1 MNYLSVTIVCCTV
14 FGCLTIW
21 ILIFHYVIRLS
32 LSDEIKTIVVLLIF
46 IVEFFAGLT
55 GLLLILINF
64 SCSGFLT
71 IPGLSSVN
79 YSYIDITCSVL
90 LLVFSLMVLLIALII
105 CWSPQR
111 TQLDKENNEN
121 NFSTFK

>member
-1 MNYLSVTIVCCTV
+1 MTIVCCTV